1 MKVSMLTLG
10 CKVNQYEAECIA
22 NELEKAGHEVTN
34 ELVPADAYILSTCA
48 VTNEAERKSRQML
61 TKLRK
66 LNPKAKIVVCG
77 CASQHNSKQFADKE
91 NVTITLGTSGKNWI
105 VHLLESKGDYTV
117 EPSTDF
123 EEFGEPKIH
132 RTRAYV
138 KVQDGCDNYCSYC
151 LIPYLRGHSRSRGLE
166 SIVME
171 VFKLSKVTKEIVLTG
186 INISAWGK
194 DINLSLADLLSSIS
208 NVPCRIRI
216 SSMEM
221 NIITPELLKVMLAM
235 PNFCD
240 HFHLSMQSACDKTLK
255 DMNRHYT
262 VDEYIAK
269 VDAIR
274 NAFPHASITTDLI
287 IGFPGETDQDFEE
300 TLENVAKIGFAD
312 MHIFPYS
319 RREGTVA
326 SRKPMVDA
334 QVVADRVAKMSALR
348 DAKKKEFLSKQNGM
362 VYEVLFEQEKDGY
375 LVGHARNF
383 TKVYILS
390 GLAEPNT
397 LAMVRCREPY
407 LDGVLGDFVM
417 EVEPE

>member
-1 MKVSMLTLG
+1 
-10 CKVNQYEAECIA
+10 
-22 NELEKAGHEVTN
+22 
-34 ELVPADAYILSTCA
+34 
-48 VTNEAERKSRQML
+48 
-61 TKLRK
+61 
-66 LNPKAKIVVCG
+66 
-77 CASQHNSKQFADKE
+77 
-91 NVTITLGTSGKNWI
+91 
-105 VHLLESKGDYTV
+105 
-117 EPSTDF
+117 
-123 EEFGEPKIH
+123 
-132 RTRAYV
+132 
-138 KVQDGCDNYCSYC
+138 
-151 LIPYLRGHSRSRGLE
+151 
-166 SIVME
+166 ME

-383 TKVYILS
+383 TKVYIPS